1 MILITLGTQDKDFS
15 RLLKAVDKEIE
26 KGNIK
31 EEVIV
36 QAGYTKYESKNMKIF
51 DLIETKEFEKL
62 IKKCDI
68 LITHGGVGSILTGIK
83 NNKKVIAAARLKK
96 YKEHTNDHQKQIIKE
111 FVKRGYILELDNFNN
126 LDNLLK
132 EVKKF
137 KPVKYKSNNKEFIK
151 LIDNYINEDDH
162 ESWFNKYRYLTSYG
176 YRGGILSLI
185 NILIFCLLYSKYNLY
200 LNIVLSFVLTLLV
213 GIIHNKMLDIKNN
226 KKGFIT
232 TCLSLILDL
241 DLMYIFTSILNFN
254 IIESKFITDLII
266 MIINIIIIKL
276 CFRKEV

>member
-111 FVKRGYILELDNFNN
+111 FAKRGYILELENFND
-126 LDNLLK
+126 LDKVLK
-132 EVKKF
+132 DIKKF
-137 KPVKYKSNNKEFIK
+137 KPEKYKSNNKEFIS
-151 LIDNYINEDDH
+151 LIDNYIKEDNH
-162 ESWFNKYRYLTSYG
+162 ISWFNKYRYLTSYG
-176 YRGGILSLI
+176 YRGIILNLI
-185 NILIFCLLYSKYNLY
+185 NVLIFCLLYNKLNIY
-200 LNIVLSFVLTLLV
+200 LNISTSFIITLFLFM
-213 GIIHNKMLDIKNN
+213 IHNKMVDIKFN
-226 KKGFIT
+226 KKSLFVII
-232 TCLSLILDL
+232 LSLILDL
-241 DLMYIFTSILNFN
+241 DLMYIFTSILNYN
-254 IIESKFITDLII
+254 IIDSKFIVDLII
-266 MIINIIIIKL
+266 MIINIIVIKL